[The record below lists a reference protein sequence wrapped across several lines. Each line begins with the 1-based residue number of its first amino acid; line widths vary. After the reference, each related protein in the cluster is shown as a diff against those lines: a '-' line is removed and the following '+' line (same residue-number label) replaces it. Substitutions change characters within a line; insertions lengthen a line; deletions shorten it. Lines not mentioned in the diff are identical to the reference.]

1 MRRAVLAA
9 GLVLAIIAIALLM
22 SKPADLSTPGEPAE
36 THVANGSAFSAS
48 RFGDF
53 AVEFYRRLALG
64 DLDKNLVVSPYSV
77 YKAFAMAYAGAAG
90 ETREEIKKV
99 FGFGEDPCA
108 VERAERGVDEAVSA
122 WLQKDMY
129 VAASYLRGMACLGA
143 EVRRVDFK
151 SGYRSAIAEINR
163 WVAEK
168 TRGYVKDLIP
178 TDYPRGGDIRVVL
191 VSALFFKGSWWPDRF
206 SRIGKR
212 EFQGV
217 GPVEYMALDLRSCSD
232 PSLRGRV
239 TPELTVVELPF
250 KDTDV
255 VMYIIMPKSLRDYVN
270 NITYDKLKNDVS
282 NLTDEVVSVKM
293 PLFQAQFKGSIKLV
307 LKSMGVCTAFE
318 PDRANFLP
326 MTGGKERLYIDDVFH
341 GAYIRADE
349 NGVIAVA
356 ATGIV
361 MKPIC
366 AKAGGVEVVV
376 DRPFFFV
383 LADRKTGAIYFI
395 GHVVDPSR

>member
-1 MRRAVLAA
+1 ML
-9 GLVLAIIAIALLM
+9 
-22 SKPADLSTPGEPAE
+22 
-36 THVANGSAFSAS
+36 
-48 RFGDF
+48 
-53 AVEFYRRLALG
+53 Y
-64 DLDKNLVVSPYSV
+64 
-77 YKAFAMAYAGAAG
+77 
-90 ETREEIKKV
+90 
-99 FGFGEDPCA
+99 
-108 VERAERGVDEAVSA
+108 
-122 WLQKDMY
+122 
-129 VAASYLRGMACLGA
+129 
-143 EVRRVDFK
+143 EV
-151 SGYRSAIAEINR
+151 I
-163 WVAEK
+163 
-168 TRGYVKDLIP
+168 T
-178 TDYPRGGDIRVVL
+178 
-191 VSALFFKGSWWPDRF
+191 
-206 SRIGKR
+206 
-212 EFQGV
+212 
-217 GPVEYMALDLRSCSD
+217 
-232 PSLRGRV
+232 V

-307 LKSMGVCTAFE
+307 LKSMGVRTAFE

-349 NGVIAVA
+349 NGVIAAA